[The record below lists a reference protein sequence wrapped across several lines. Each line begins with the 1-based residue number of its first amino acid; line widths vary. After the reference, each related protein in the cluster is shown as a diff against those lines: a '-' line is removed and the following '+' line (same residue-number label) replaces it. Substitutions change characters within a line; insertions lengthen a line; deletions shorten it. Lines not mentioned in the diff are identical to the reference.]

1 MTAVA
6 GVVTRVNARDVDL
19 SLGTVTNGGSPPVA
33 LRPQAFAVLKLL
45 AAKPGALV
53 SKDELMAAVWPN
65 VAVTD
70 DSLVQCVTEIRR
82 ALGDDAHK
90 IIKTVPKRGYVFEP
104 GAAVAPLAASIS
116 KSPAA
121 KTRIGLIAAGLAALF
136 AIAAIFWL
144 PRASRLA
151 SHVPSIA
158 VLPLDDM
165 SADKSLSY
173 MGEGVAEDIISM
185 LARSPDVMV
194 VARNSSFTYKD
205 KPVDLRKVGSD
216 LGVDYV
222 LEGSVRKE
230 GGALRIV
237 AQLNRAKT
245 AEHVWAERFDK
256 TGSDPMALQDEVTGK
271 ITGALTGEFGQLKR
285 AQYREAW
292 GKDTANL
299 EEYDYYLRGHE
310 IYIRFTP
317 EAYRE
322 AAQIWEEGLRKFPD
336 SALLQGKLGFVH
348 FSRAYS
354 GCCEDSPADFKQAGE
369 MVRRI
374 LARANLSPLVRRHGH
389 WLYAYVSMQE
399 GKFDLAVTE
408 AEKARSLA
416 PYDAWM
422 VGDLSSILLASG
434 KPMQA
439 VEWTEFA
446 AARDPAGAAYD
457 RGLKGWALE
466 VAGKPEE
473 SLAAMNAGMLYGGLD
488 HFIRAIDLER
498 LSRDGEA
505 KMELKLGLE
514 ANTAITQAK
523 WRETNFRSDPKI
535 LDNEV
540 ADLAKAGL
548 PEK

>member
-1 MTAVA
+1 MTALA
-6 GVVTRVNARDVDL
+6 YAVTRINARDVDL
-19 SLGTVTNGGSPPVA
+19 SLGTVANGGGPLVA
-33 LRPQAFAVLKLL
+33 LRPQALAVLKLL
-45 AAKPGALV
+45 AARPGALV
-53 SKDELMAAVWPN
+53 SKDDLMAAVWPN

-70 DSLVQCVTEIRR
+70 DSLVQCITEIRK
-82 ALGDDAHK
+82 ALGDDAHTV
-90 IIKTVPKRGYVFEP
+90 IKTVPKRGYVFEP
-104 GAAVAPLAASIS
+104 GSEAAS
-116 KSPAA
+116 AA
-121 KTRIGLIAAGLAALF
+121 KAPAGKTRVGLIAAGLAALA
-136 AIAAIFWL
+136 AIAAFVWF
-144 PRASRLA
+144 PKAALA
-151 SHVPSIA
+151 PGHVPSIA
-158 VLPLDDM
+158 VLPFDDM
-165 SADKSLSY
+165 SADKSLGY
-173 MGEGVAEDIISM
+173 LGDGVAEDIISM
-185 LARSPDVMV
+185 LARAPDVMV

-245 AEHVWAERFDK
+245 GEHVWAERFDK
-256 TGSDPMALQDEVTGK
+256 AGSDPMALQEEVTGR
-271 ITGALTGEFGQLKR
+271 IIGALTGEFGQLKR

-292 GKDTANL
+292 GKDTASL

-310 IYIRFTP
+310 IYVRLT
-317 EAYRE
+317 
-322 AAQIWEEGLRKFPD
+322 AADCRQAVQIWEEGLRKFPD
-336 SALLQGKLGFVH
+336 SALLQVKLGFVH
-348 FSRAYS
+348 FSLAFS
-354 GCCEDSPADFKQAGE
+354 GWSEDSSADFKQAGE
-369 MVRRI
+369 MVRRV
-374 LARANLSPLVRRHGH
+374 LARANLSPLERRLGH
-389 WLYAYVSMQE
+389 WLLAYVNMQE
-399 GKFDLAVTE
+399 GLFDRALTE

-416 PYDAWM
+416 PYDAFM
-422 VGDLSSILLASG
+422 VGDLSIILLASG

-446 AARDPAGAAYD
+446 AARDPAGADYY
-457 RGLKGWALE
+457 RGIKGWALE

-473 SLAAMNAGMLYGGLD
+473 SLAAMNAGSLFGGLE
-488 HFIRAIDLER
+488 HFVKAIDLER

-514 ANTAITQAK
+514 ANAAITQVK

-540 ADLAKAGL
+540 SDLAKAGL